1 VTDNDDVS
9 IIAGGSFLGNAC
21 FTRATT
27 AGNVGDTNA
36 DAATFGL
43 GGGIALVPTCV
54 TLAADG
60 YTNTGTIYVGRAGAV
75 WTVSDDESP
84 YNAKNLYNAVKLE
97 AMTALATDTGKYSG
111 GSEKL
116 INHGSVVAMGFTGE
130 AVNKNFIYLVSANQY
145 YLESFCVSSSLADA
159 NLAVVTIE
167 NWAAMA
173 AGTYG

>member
-1 VTDNDDVS
+1 MTDNDDVS

-75 WTVSDDESP
+75 WTAGDESP
-84 YNAKNLYNAVKLE
+84 YSTKNLYNADKLD
-97 AMTALATDTGKYSG
+97 AMAALATTTGKYAG

-130 AVNKNFIYLVSANQY
+130 TTNKNFIYLVTANQY
-145 YLESFCVSSSLADA
+145 YLESFLVSSSLTDN
-159 NLAVVTIE
+159 NLADNTIE
-167 NWAAMA
+167 DFAAMA